1 MKPSLTILATVAVS
15 LAGCD
20 VGEFAYG
27 VGRALVEGE
36 HYEVRDGEVVWVS
49 HPGPGTTPRRVEQ
62 KVEADPATF
71 QVAEVKIYA
80 RDDRTV
86 FCRGR
91 PLAGSDPRGF
101 RIIRRAD
108 DEGSPA
114 ATDGRMVWLRCDHI
128 EGANGASFRFL
139 QGLYASDGRAV
150 FRATSRIDGAQPASF
165 RILDLKNDVAVD
177 AGAAYSG
184 IFRIPTDTPAAIR
197 SLGGGY
203 TTDGRTVFWR
213 QFVAEGADPATFR
226 VGDGEMFGRDTSGC
240 WTGVRP
246 QPCLKP

>member
-1 MKPSLTILATVAVS
+1 MAAAVS

-20 VGEFAYG
+20 LGEFAFG
-27 VGRALVEGE
+27 VGRALTEGE
-36 HYEVRDGEVVWVS
+36 HYAVKDGQVVWVS
-49 HPGPGTTPRRVEQ
+49 HPSMGTTPRRVERR
-62 KVEADPATF
+62 VEADPATF
-71 QVAEVKIYA
+71 RIAAHEMYA
-80 RDDRTV
+80 TDARAV
-86 FCRGR
+86 FCKGR
-91 PLAGSDPRGF
+91 PLAGGDPRGF
-101 RIIRRAD
+101 RLIPGAPD
-108 DEGSPA
+108 DRTPA
-114 ATDGRMVWLRCDHI
+114 ATDGATVWLGCDEI
-128 EGANGASFRFL
+128 AGADGAGFRFL
-139 QGLYASDGRAV
+139 QGPYATDGRSV

-240 WTGVRP
+240 WTGARP
-246 QPCLKP
+246 QPCLKR